1 MFVFCLPQSFTGGP
15 GQDASWGRTKAFEVH
30 APDLRGRG
38 PRDGPL
44 CTIRADK
51 QHPCVI
57 NRNRIQTSA

>member
-38 PRDGPL
+38 PETGRYARLELISNIP
-44 CTIRADK
+44 
-51 QHPCVI
+51 V
-57 NRNRIQTSA
+57 